1 MTDQYIKYVPKYEAG
16 QFDDAPDDN
25 DNEGFTSNI
34 IKNTTEILKNKE
46 FEEEEDD
53 DFDDYLEDE
62 LNYNEEWDDA
72 SGDFTKQYNRLKQQ
86 LQLNSFESKT
96 TIKNVQKSSIFLN
109 NKKKTSKRSQFSL
122 QQEDKMKSL
131 NKYANRIHLDDLSLK
146 KISTSVSNDIKMSN
160 KKAQGDKQ
168 KYSDKSDRATT
179 EQVLDPRTRIILF
192 KMINRNIIYE
202 INGCISTGKE
212 ANVYHAVTED
222 GTGRAIKVYKT
233 SILIFKDRDRYV
245 TGEFR
250 FRHGYSKHNPRK
262 MVKLW
267 AEKEMRNLKRLWQA
281 GIPCPEPLVLR
292 LHVLVMSFLGDKNGW
307 AFPRLKDA
315 VINSDKYPELYH
327 QIIKNMRTMY
337 HTCRLVHAD
346 LSEYNLLYNART
358 LYIIDVS
365 QSVEHDHPHALEFLR
380 NDCINITEY
389 FKKKGV
395 RVMSVR
401 ELFDFITDVNI
412 GIEDEKVEAEL
423 DKIQERLAS
432 QQSMETLNEEQLQKE
447 KVEEEV
453 FKQSYIPRTLGE
465 VIDVERD
472 TIKVAQGEGENLIYR
487 KLTGLSIDDNSVI
500 EDHSDHENEDHG
512 DDGDDEDHDD
522 EEDQESESEK
532 DILKEQDEKELE
544 DNQIEQDSNGENV
557 NNLFEKQ
564 SRGKRNEDKDVKKER
579 KKLAKE
585 EAREKRKH
593 KMPKAEKKKKIKA
606 TSGRK
611 SK

>member
-1 MTDQYIKYVPKYEAG
+1 
-16 QFDDAPDDN
+16 
-25 DNEGFTSNI
+25 
-34 IKNTTEILKNKE
+34 
-46 FEEEEDD
+46 
-53 DFDDYLEDE
+53 
-62 LNYNEEWDDA
+62 
-72 SGDFTKQYNRLKQQ
+72 
-86 LQLNSFESKT
+86 
-96 TIKNVQKSSIFLN
+96 
-109 NKKKTSKRSQFSL
+109 
-122 QQEDKMKSL
+122 
-131 NKYANRIHLDDLSLK
+131 
-146 KISTSVSNDIKMSN
+146 MSN

-222 GTGRAIKVYKT
+222 GTSRAIKVYKT

-315 VINSDKYPELYH
+315 VINSDKYPELYY

-380 NDCINITEY
+380 NDCTNITEY

-395 RVMSVR
+395 RIMSVR

-412 GIEDEKVEAEL
+412 GMEDEKVEAEL

-447 KVEEEV
+447 KVDEEV

-465 VIDVERD
+465 VIDAERD
-472 TIKVAQGEGENLIYR
+472 TIKVAQGEG
-487 KLTGLSIDDNSVI
+487 LSIDDKSES
-500 EDHSDHENEDHG
+500 EDHGDHEDHG
-512 DDGDDEDHDD
+512 DDEDHED
-522 EEDQESESEK
+522 EEDQEFQSEK
-532 DILKEQDEKELE
+532 YILKEQDEKELE
-544 DNQIEQDSNGENV
+544 DNQIEQDSNDENV
-557 NNLFEKQ
+557 NDLFEKQ